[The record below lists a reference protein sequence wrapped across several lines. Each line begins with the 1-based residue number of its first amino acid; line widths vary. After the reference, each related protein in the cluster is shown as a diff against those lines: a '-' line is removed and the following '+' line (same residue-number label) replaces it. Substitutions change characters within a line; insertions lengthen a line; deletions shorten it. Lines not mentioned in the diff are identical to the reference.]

1 MFDKLIRQAE
11 QVSSDLGHSRRR
23 FLGRAGRGA
32 LATACALGTLLA
44 APTRAQAGPGRS
56 CRPCYNECIKH
67 CGSDPTCD
75 YECFY
80 ACCLIF

>member
-1 MFDKLIRQAE
+1 MFEKLTPQAE
-11 QVSSDLGHSRRR
+11 SVATGLSVSRRG
-23 FLGRAGRGA
+23 FLGRTGRGA

-44 APTRAQAGPGRS
+44 APTMAQAGPGRS

-67 CGSDPTCD
+67 CGGDPTCE